1 MTKADLAKAIAK
13 KHKLTQKEAILIID
27 VILDTITESLVAGEK
42 VELRGFGNFFTK
54 IRAAR
59 IARNPKTGEKVSV
72 PEKRIPAFKASKALK
87 DELAA
92 ITD

>member
-13 KHKLTQKEAILIID
+13 KHNLTQKEAIIIINA
-27 VILDTITESLVAGEK
+27 ILDTITESLVNDDK

-54 IRAAR
+54 TRKAR
-59 IARNPKTGEKVSV
+59 MARNPKTGEQVYV

-87 DELAA
+87 NEL
-92 ITD
+92 IEKTY